1 MPDTSSL
8 PKEASHATA
17 QENSDA
23 STKIAFDDEADFERA
38 RRGLIAT
45 LPEGKVT
52 IDSQTVW
59 DCSQYDF
66 LRENSSAPDTV
77 HPGLWR
83 QGRLN
88 AIHGLFEVM
97 DGVWQVRGYDI
108 SNLTLVAGK
117 TGWILID
124 VLTTAATAKAC
135 LELANEHLGA
145 RPVKAVIYTHSHA
158 DHFGGILGVTT
169 AEEVERGQVRII
181 APEGFLEEVV
191 NENVIAGAA
200 MARRAMYQF
209 GLFLDPGP
217 FSPRSIFYIACNVC
231 RSYVFNTTAQPP
243 TPGDGSNSGPNHEVY
258 ACDDSG
264 NFHYYACRS
273 CFIFCSKQRNISNS
287 TKSYV

>member
-1 MPDTSSL
+1 MPDTSSV
-8 PKEASHATA
+8 PKEASHATS
-17 QENSDA
+17 QENNDA
-23 STKIAFDDEADFERA
+23 STKIVFDDEADFERA
-38 RRGLIAT
+38 QRGLIAT

-52 IDSQTVW
+52 IDNQTVW

-66 LRENSSAPDTV
+66 LRENSSVPDTV

-124 VLTTAATAKAC
+124 VLTTAAAAKAC

-169 AEEVERGQVRII
+169 AEEVELGQVRII

-209 GLFLDPGP
+209 GLFWIQDLRVTLIMVWVKHCPL
-217 FSPRSIFYIACNVC
+217 AHL
-231 RSYVFNTTAQPP
+231 A
-243 TPGDGSNSGPNHEVY
+243 
-258 ACDDSG
+258 
-264 NFHYYACRS
+264 
-273 CFIFCSKQRNISNS
+273 
-287 TKSYV
+287 

>member
-1 MPDTSSL
+1 MATRSL
-8 PKEASHATA
+8 KRNPRAIRS
-17 QENSDA
+17 NGWGLA
-23 STKIAFDDEADFERA
+23 STR
-38 RRGLIAT
+38 
-45 LPEGKVT
+45 
-52 IDSQTVW
+52 
-59 DCSQYDF
+59 
-66 LRENSSAPDTV
+66 
-77 HPGLWR
+77 
-83 QGRLN
+83 
-88 AIHGLFEVM
+88 IH
-97 DGVWQVRGYDI
+97 I

-209 GLFLDPGP
+209 GLFLL
-217 FSPRSIFYIACNVC
+217 SLIHI
-231 RSYVFNTTAQPP
+231 
-243 TPGDGSNSGPNHEVY
+243 
-258 ACDDSG
+258 
-264 NFHYYACRS
+264 
-273 CFIFCSKQRNISNS
+273 
-287 TKSYV
+287 